1 MAVADGNRRPSA
13 AGVLLLEPGEKS
25 PEVYLQRDFTIKELS
40 ENFTAKQAS
49 QELLHKVLG
58 MMTVEDDRDNRSTDR
73 WDLVRTGCLV
83 QPVPDREGL
92 WTIVP

>member
-1 MAVADGNRRPSA
+1 M
-13 AGVLLLEPGEKS
+13 
-25 PEVYLQRDFTIKELS
+25 QHDFTITELS

-58 MMTVEDDRDNRSTDR
+58 MMAGEDGRDNRSTDR

-83 QPVPDREGL
+83 QPVPDRAGL
-92 WTIVP
+92 WAIAP